1 MYTPTGKAVCAFL
14 KPLSAL
20 LLALQVKAA
29 THSIPCAVVLGRA
42 LITGSVSASTI
53 TLAEV
58 QQGFLLSVNGSR
70 FVTSSV
76 VDSRRVVRFLE
87 CYSGDISV
95 RAAAS

>member
-1 MYTPTGKAVCAFL
+1 MYTPTGKAICAFL

-20 LLALQVKAA
+20 SLALLVKAA
-29 THSIPCAVVLGRA
+29 THSIPCAAVLGRA

-70 FVTSSV
+70 FVSSSV

-87 CYSGDISV
+87 CYSGDILV